1 MVKVYNVPNSI
12 KRYNMQKQFIQL
24 FMVLVFVVLHI
35 FAAQGQIKN
44 IAEMNEAL
52 AGNQIEKAD
61 SLLQSTTEFFITAKQ
76 PDSLVNYIY
85 YVGKVNFAKSGMKV
99 SEAKIELIIEKI
111 KELTSNSAILRHS
124 YIEAGEFYGSIGLND
139 LGYNCNKQALQYAL
153 LVPDKTGADVG
164 IIENNLAAFAQR
176 MGDFNLAQA
185 HSRKAL
191 VHNLSDNEP
200 NYEILYATFN
210 GLGSAMWFASKTDSA
225 LHYYN
230 LALQTLE
237 KTERNPINQYYRPAI
252 ILNNLAGLYQ
262 LQGQS
267 TKAIAALKMT
277 IGNLK
282 NFQNSDAPI
291 NKRNSAISF
300 QFEAIDNLAGLYKD
314 FGDMQK
320 TRELLEFS
328 YQQKQKNLTPDDPA
342 IFISKILLGQ
352 LFYATRD
359 YDKAALFLSEGI
371 EKIISSGNSYSFWQ
385 ADACYTLAMLYDA
398 KKQSEAAKRFY
409 ERADSLY
416 EESLQGE
423 YDNIYLEFLSNAALF
438 YAEQGDSETA
448 VSKALKGYNY
458 IIKTQG
464 SQTLP
469 AFQQLLN
476 LSEVY
481 YLAGDYRK
489 ALSYGEQ
496 GLKSLT
502 EIMSSGNNIL
512 DSIRME
518 LKKPQAILAKTK
530 AQYQLLNRKNVARL
544 TPLYDELN
552 GALIVLERRKS
563 VLTDVDDIEL
573 VMAEHAGLLEFTKKI
588 SYELYKLTGDKK
600 YLDRVMGLHE
610 SGIYNRIRS
619 RLDKNDSLKFA
630 NVPVQIQTQEKQ
642 LKSAISSAL
651 KGNGAQDEKMTE
663 YFGAVENW
671 NRFLE
676 KLKVEYPRYYDLRYE
691 TIFKNFDNIQQTIP
705 QNTTV
710 VRYLFIDK
718 VLFALVTD
726 RERQNIFPLENDS
739 LEESISLLTEQSL
752 SVNQTSAILFD
763 LHQKLWQPIS
773 ENIQHKKVIII
784 PDGILFNLNFEILT
798 PQKITSYKEFASKSL
813 LAEYTI
819 SYQYSMLLIDN
830 GAAVT
835 NIENNFVAFA
845 PGFFDELK
853 AVYGSSRKDS
863 MEIDR
868 SYLFL
873 LPQPFSFSLAK
884 KIKGQW
890 GGNAFLFDRST
901 KETFKANAGNHK
913 IIHIGTHAE
922 SNNDRPEFSRLIF
935 AKTPSD
941 EDNSLFVDE
950 IYNCNLSSNLTT
962 LSACETG
969 KPGFQEGEG
978 MISLA
983 HAFNYAG
990 SESMLTGLWKVDEQA
1005 SAILLETFYKNL
1017 SKGLAKDEALRQAK
1031 LAYLQNASGRMLAP
1045 QYWAGLVI
1053 MGNTTPIQLNQ
1064 RTSFWFLLFPGI
1076 ILFLIG
1082 GYFVFRRKKSSI
1094 T

>member
-1 MVKVYNVPNSI
+1 MND
-12 KRYNMQKQFIQL
+12 MQKQFIQL

-35 FAAQGQIKN
+35 FAAQGQTKN

-61 SLLQSTTEFFITAKQ
+61 SLLQSTTEFFITVKQ
-76 PDSLVNYIY
+76 PDSLINYIY
-85 YVGKVNFAKSGMKV
+85 YVGKVNFAKSGIKV
-99 SEAKIELIIEKI
+99 TETKVELIIEKI
-111 KELTSNSAILRHS
+111 KELTPKPAILRQS
-124 YIEAGEFYGSIGLND
+124 YIEAGEFYGSIGLNE
-139 LGYNCNKQALQYAL
+139 LGYKSNGQALKYAL
-153 LVPDKTGADVG
+153 LVPDKTSADVG

-191 VHNLSDNEP
+191 VHNLSDSKP
-200 NYEILYATFN
+200 NYEILYASYN
-210 GLGSAMWFASKTDSA
+210 GMGSAMWYASKTDSA

-237 KTERNPINQYYRPAI
+237 KTAQNPINKYYRPAI

-267 TKAIAALKMT
+267 TKAIEALKMT

-300 QFEAIDNLAGLYKD
+300 QFEAIDNLAGMYKE

-320 TRELLEFS
+320 ARELLEFS
-328 YQQKQKNLTPDDPA
+328 YQQKQKNLTLDDPA

-359 YDKAALFLSEGI
+359 YDKAVLYLNEGLNQLNN
-371 EKIISSGNSYSFWQ
+371 SGADYSFWE
-385 ADACYTLAMLYDA
+385 ADACHTLAMLHDA
-398 KKQSEAAKRFY
+398 KKQFDLAEYFY
-409 ERADSLY
+409 EKADSLY
-416 EESLQGE
+416 EDSLQGE

-438 YAEQGDSETA
+438 YAEQGDSKTA
-448 VSKALKGYNY
+448 IAKAQKGYNY
-458 IIKTQG
+458 ILKTQG

-489 ALSYGEQ
+489 ALSFGEQ
-496 GLKSLT
+496 GLISLAV
-502 EIMSSGNNIL
+502 IMDSGNNIL

-518 LKKPQAILAKTK
+518 LKKPKAILAKTK
-530 AQYQLLNRKNVARL
+530 AQYQLLHRKNVARL

-552 GALIVLERRKS
+552 GALSVLERRKS

-573 VMAEHAGLLEFTKKI
+573 VMGEHAGLLEFTKKI
-588 SYELYKLTGDKK
+588 SYELYKVTGDKK
-600 YLDRVMGLHE
+600 YLDRAMGLHE

-630 NVPVQIQTQEKQ
+630 NVPVQIQSQEKQ
-642 LKSAISSAL
+642 LKLAISSAL
-651 KGNGAQDEKMTE
+651 KSNGAHDGKMEE
-663 YFGAVENW
+663 YFSAVEAW
-671 NRFLE
+671 SIFLE
-676 KLKVEYPRYYDLRYE
+676 KLKLEYPRYYNLRYA
-691 TIFKNFDNIQQTIP
+691 TIFKNFDNILQTIP
-705 QNTTV
+705 ENTTV

-718 VLFALVTD
+718 ELFALVAD
-726 RERQNIFPLENDS
+726 REMQNIFPLKKDS
-739 LEESISLLTEQSL
+739 LDERISLLSQQSL
-752 SVNQTSAILFD
+752 NVKQTSAILYD
-763 LHQKLWQPIS
+763 LHQQLWQPVS
-773 ENIQHKKVIII
+773 ESIQHKKIMIV

-798 PQKITSYKEFASKSL
+798 PQKITAYKEFASKSL

-819 SYQYSMLLIDN
+819 SYQYSMLLIDR
-830 GAAVT
+830 GARAP
-835 NIENNFVAFA
+835 NIESNFVAYA
-845 PGFFDELK
+845 PGFFDDLK

-863 MEIDR
+863 MEMDR
-868 SYLFL
+868 SYLYL

-884 KIKGQW
+884 KIKQQL
-890 GGNAFLFDRST
+890 GGSAFLSDRST
-901 KETFKANAGNHK
+901 ENSFKSNAGNHK

-935 AKTPSD
+935 AKNASD

-950 IYNCNLSSNLTT
+950 IYNCNLTSNLTT

-1017 SKGLAKDEALRQAK
+1017 TKGLAKDEALRQAK
-1031 LAYLQNASGRMLAP
+1031 LVYLQNASGRMLAP

-1053 MGNTTPIQLNQ
+1053 MGDTSPIDLKQKSN
-1064 RTSFWFLLFPGI
+1064 FWLFFLSGIFLLFV
-1076 ILFLIG
+1076 G
-1082 GYFVFRRKKSSI
+1082 GYFVFMKRAKNVALL
-1094 T
+1094 

>member
-1 MVKVYNVPNSI
+1 
-12 KRYNMQKQFIQL
+12 MQKQFIL
-24 FMVLVFVVLHI
+24 FFSVLSLVMLPI
-35 FAAQGQIKN
+35 FAALGQTKN
-44 IAEMNEAL
+44 RAEMSEAL
-52 AGNQIEKAD
+52 ANMQIEKAD
-61 SLLQSTTEFFITAKQ
+61 SLLQATIDFYSMANQ
-76 PDSLVNYIY
+76 PDSLVSYMYLLGKINY
-85 YVGKVNFAKSGMKV
+85 AKSGRKN
-99 SEAKIELIIEKI
+99 ALTRIEHLIEKI
-111 KELTSNSAILRHS
+111 KDLSSNPAVLRQT
-124 YIEAGEFYGSIGLND
+124 YLEAGDFLGSIGLND
-139 LGYNCNKQALQYAL
+139 LGYNCNRQALQYAL

-191 VHNLSDNEP
+191 VHNLSDTTP
-200 NYEILYATFN
+200 NYEILYATYN

-237 KTERNPINQYYRPAI
+237 KTARNPINQYYRPAI

-267 TKAIAALKMT
+267 TKAIAALKKT
-277 IGNLK
+277 IDNLK
-282 NFQNSDAPI
+282 KFQNSDAPI

-328 YQQKQKNLTPDDPA
+328 YQQKQKNLTPDEPA

-359 YDKAALFLSEGI
+359 YDKAVLYLNEGLNQLNN
-371 EKIISSGNSYSFWQ
+371 SGTDYSFWE
-385 ADACYTLAMLYDA
+385 ADACHTLAMLHDDR
-398 KKQSEAAKRFY
+398 KQFELAEYFY
-409 ERADSLY
+409 EKADSLY
-416 EESLQGE
+416 EDSLQGE
-423 YDNIYLEFLSNAALF
+423 YDNIYLGFLSNAALF
-438 YAEQGDSETA
+438 YAEQGDSKTA
-448 VSKALKGYNY
+448 VTKALKGYNY
-458 IIKTQG
+458 IVKTQG

-518 LKKPQAILAKTK
+518 LKKPQAVLAKTK

-552 GALIVLERRKS
+552 GALTVLERRKS

-573 VMAEHAGLLEFTKKI
+573 VMGEHAGLLEFTKKI

-651 KGNGAQDEKMTE
+651 NGNGAQDEKMTE
-663 YFGAVENW
+663 YFSAVETW
-671 NRFLE
+671 NIFLE

-691 TIFKNFDNIQQTIP
+691 TIFKNFDNILQTIP

-718 VLFALVTD
+718 ELFALVAD
-726 RERQNIFPLENDS
+726 REKQNIFLLENDS
-739 LEESISLLTEQSL
+739 LEESITLLTDQGL

-763 LHQKLWQPIS
+763 LHQQLWQPVS
-773 ENIQHKKVIII
+773 GDIQHKKIIII

-853 AVYGSSRKDS
+853 ADYGSTRKDS
-863 MEIDR
+863 MEIDK

-873 LPQPFSFSLAK
+873 LPQPFSLSLAK
-884 KIKGQW
+884 KIKGLL
-890 GGNAFLFDRST
+890 GGNAFLSGQST
-901 KETFKANAGNHK
+901 ESSFKNYAGNHK

-935 AKTPSD
+935 AKSASD
-941 EDNSLFVDE
+941 EDNSLFVGE
-950 IYNCNLSSNLTT
+950 IYNCNLTSILTT

-1017 SKGLAKDEALRQAK
+1017 TKGLAKDEALRQAK
-1031 LAYLQNASGRMLAP
+1031 LTYLQNAYGRMLAP
-1045 QYWAGLVI
+1045 QFWVGLVI
-1053 MGNTTPIQLNQ
+1053 MGNTSPIDLKQQSN
-1064 RTSFWFLLFPGI
+1064 FWLFLLPVVLL
-1076 ILFLIG
+1076 LFVG
-1082 GYFVFRRKKSSI
+1082 GYFVFRRKNAA
-1094 T
+1094 